1 MVAHA
6 IVGSHLWSVK
16 PEPQTSRND
25 ATRESV
31 ETCKGETDF
40 DAKRRAVLGVLG
52 FSAEEP
58 TVTGGNGN
66 AYGLV
71 GLFPRLL
78 DLPDRGLMDLIGL
91 VMGETLA
98 VGSAAVEAV
107 GQELRLDMARYWQSR
122 SAERRVW
129 NEGVGSGKI

>member
-66 AYGLV
+66 DYGLV
-71 GLFPRLL
+71 GLFLRLL
-78 DLPDRGLMDLIGL
+78 DLPDRVLMDLTGIVL
-91 VMGETLA
+91 GETLVVCIA
-98 VGSAAVEAV
+98 RVQAGR
-107 GQELRLDMARYWQSR
+107 QER
-122 SAERRVW
+122 
-129 NEGVGSGKI
+129 

>member
-1 MVAHA
+1 MVAQA
-6 IVGSHLWSVK
+6 SVGSHRWSVK

-25 ATRESV
+25 ATRESA

-71 GLFPRLL
+71 GLFLRSEEHTSELQS
-78 DLPDRGLMDLIGL
+78 LMRISY
-91 VMGETLA
+91 A
-98 VGSAAVEAV
+98 VFC
-107 GQELRLDMARYWQSR
+107 L
-122 SAERRVW
+122 
-129 NEGVGSGKI
+129 KKKTK

>member
-58 TVTGGNGN
+58 TVTGGTRH

-71 GLFPRLL
+71 GLFLPPP
-78 DLPDRGLMDLIGL
+78 DLPDRALLDLLRL
-91 VMGETLA
+91 VLGEPPAVASPAVVA
-98 VGSAAVEAV
+98 VGPATGAPI
-107 GQELRLDMARYWQSR
+107 ARSHGPTY
-122 SAERRVW
+122 A
-129 NEGVGSGKI
+129 